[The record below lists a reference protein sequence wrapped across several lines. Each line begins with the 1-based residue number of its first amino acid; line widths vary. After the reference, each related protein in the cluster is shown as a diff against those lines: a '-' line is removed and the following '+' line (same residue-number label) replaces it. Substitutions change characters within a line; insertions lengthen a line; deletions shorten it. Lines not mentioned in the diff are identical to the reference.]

1 MAEYTQENRPIAVTT
16 PLGPDALL
24 LVGLR
29 GQEGISQLF
38 HFQLDLLAEKT
49 TNVPFDKLL
58 GQQVTIEVVLP
69 KEKKRYFNGICN
81 RISQGEQDDIF
92 TAYRMEIVPQ
102 LWFLTRK
109 AQSRIFQHLSVPD
122 ILKKVLQG
130 LDVAYELQGTF
141 HPRDYC
147 VQYRETDFN
156 FASRV
161 MEEEGIYYFF
171 KHTDKGHQMVV
182 ANTPGSH
189 PDLPQGS
196 SIIYENVEGG
206 KRDEDR
212 ILDWEKTQELRS
224 GKYTLW
230 DHSFEL
236 PHKHLEADKTIL
248 ESVQIGKVVH
258 KLKLP
263 ANDPLELYD
272 FPGEYAQRF
281 DGIDKGGGERPAD
294 LQKIFEDNKRTVA
307 IRMQEEAL
315 PGVEIRGGSNCR
327 HFVSGHKFTLERHF
341 NADGPYVLTSVQ
353 HSARISG
360 DYRSG
365 QGGGFAYNNS
375 FTCIPLALPFR
386 PERKTPKPFVQGT
399 QTAVVVGPAGEE
411 IFTDKYSRVKVQF
424 HWDREGKNNADSSCW
439 IRVATTW
446 AGKRWGAIHIPRIGQ
461 EVIVAFQEGDPD
473 QPIIIGSV
481 YNAEQMPAYLGQGP
495 DGKHPN
501 DPKISGVKS
510 NSTKGGQGFNEFR
523 FDDTK
528 DKEQLFIRAERNED
542 IRVRGDLFETVSGEN
557 KKNGSKG
564 DAHFIVEHDRFQKV
578 KGDEHWQVVKDQN
591 GKVGGT
597 LSLTVGANVEEKVG
611 VKYALEATQE
621 IHLKSGANLVIE
633 AGVQITLKAGGS
645 FITIGPSGVAIQG
658 TPVLINSGGAPGGGT
673 GASPET
679 PKDPKEADDSKPG
692 AKDEP
697 PPSSPPVKAS
707 TFSPAAL
714 TMRSAAQSGTPFC
727 EVCEAARRSS
737 T

>member
-1 MAEYTQENRPIAVTT
+1 MAEYRQENRPIAVTT

-24 LVGLR
+24 LVGFS

-38 HFQLDLLAEKT
+38 QFQLDLLAEKAT
-49 TNVPFDKLL
+49 DVPFDQLL
-58 GQQVTIEVVLP
+58 GQQVTIEVALP
-69 KEKKRYFNGICN
+69 KEKKRHFNGICS

-92 TAYRMEIVPQ
+92 TAYRMDVVPQ
-102 LWFLTRK
+102 FWFLTRR

-189 PDLPQGS
+189 PDLSQGS
-196 SIIYENVEGG
+196 TIIYENVEGG
-206 KRDEDR
+206 IRDEER

-248 ESVQIGKVVH
+248 ESVQVGKVAH

-307 IRMQEEAL
+307 VRMQEEAL
-315 PGVEIRGGSNCR
+315 PGVVIHGGSNCR
-327 HFVSGHKFTLERHF
+327 HFVSGHKFTLQRHF
-341 NADGPYVLTSVQ
+341 NADGPYVLTSVS

-365 QGGGFAYNNS
+365 QGGGFAYSNS

-386 PERKTPKPFVQGT
+386 PQRKTPKPFVQGT

-411 IFTDKYSRVKVQF
+411 IFTDKYSRVKVLF

-439 IRVATTW
+439 IRVATVW

-461 EVIVAFQEGDPD
+461 EVIVAFEEGDPD

-481 YNAEQMPAYLGQGP
+481 YNAEQMPAYLGNGL
-495 DGKHPN
+495 DGKHQN
-501 DPKISGVKS
+501 DPKLSGVKS
-510 NSTKGGQGFNEFR
+510 NSTKGGQGFNEVR

-528 DKEQLFIRAERNED
+528 DKEQVFIRAERNED

-557 KKNGSKG
+557 QKNGSKG

-578 KGDEHWQVVKDQN
+578 KGDEHWQVGKDQN

-611 VKYALEATQE
+611 VKYAVDAGAE
-621 IHLKSGANLVIE
+621 IHLKSGANLVLESGAIL
-633 AGVQITLKAGGS
+633 TLKVGGS
-645 FITIGPSGVAIQG
+645 FISLTPMGVFIQG
-658 TPVLINSGGAPGGGT
+658 PMVMINSGGAAGGGS
-673 GASPET
+673 GASPQP

-692 AKDEP
+692 QKDEVP
-697 PPSSPPVKAS
+697 PPPPPKIAS
-707 TFSPAAL
+707 TYSPAAL
-714 TMRSAAQSGTPFC
+714 AMQRAGQSGTPC
-727 EVCEAARRSS
+727 VEAG
-737 T
+737 